1 MTTVSKKYVVCPKCN
16 GSGIED
22 KYIGDGKH
30 TNITCSYCNGGRVV
44 LEDIKHFA
52 IDELTVGGI

>member
-16 GSGIED
+16 GSGLED
-22 KYIGDGKH
+22 KYIGDGDH
-30 TNITCSYCNGGRVV
+30 LNITCSYCNGGRVV

-52 IDELTVGGI
+52 IDELN